1 MNWLKW
7 PLRKGT
13 MMQVLLSTALLTVQ
27 SLSFAQSNITGK
39 VTDDGGTVIGGVTVT
54 VKGKTAATTTQENGS
69 YSIAASPADVL
80 VFSFVGYNKHEETVG
95 SRLVINVA
103 LSLKVNELDEVVAVG
118 YGTQRKRD
126 LTGSVSV
133 VNVENAK
140 KTASY
145 DVAKMLQGQVPGVS
159 VHGSGE
165 PGGFVQMKIRGISS
179 LINNNPLFVIDGVPL
194 SAPYDFSPGD
204 IESVQVLKDASASA
218 IYGARASTGV
228 VIITTKK
235 GKAGKLKLNY
245 NGYYGVQQI
254 ARRWDLTDAEGYRK
268 ITNQAELNAGLLIA
282 PGNDPS
288 NPAFIDDVDTDWQ
301 EEAFQNGTIQDHNV
315 SFSGGGEG
323 MSYNASLGMFD
334 QSSTIAGP
342 QSYRRYTYTLGLNG
356 KRGRFAY
363 GGKAFYTHSNKVNMI
378 NNTNSKAVFGGSVT
392 SLLTAI
398 PTMPVYDENRE
409 GGYGGADNTTQ
420 RAITLNVIGL
430 NNLIKNE
437 SERDRFLGTTFV
449 EFEILKNLKYKLNL
463 SYDRAQQTDF
473 QFEPTYD
480 LGWYYLNNISYLYRR
495 VGTYTTKLA
504 ENLLTY
510 KYTTGKHNFDLL
522 AGYTYQKDE
531 GEFLAGSG
539 INLRKPYFYTFNAIA
554 NASDKTLTSGEDAA
568 TLISY
573 LGRLNYNFDNRY
585 LLTLNFRRDGSSR
598 FPEENKWGN
607 FPAVS
612 AAWHIH
618 NEKWLHLPT
627 VISSLKLRGGYGE
640 VGNQNI
646 GNYLYQSFINT
657 NASYVFNNVLAPGS
671 TVTELVDPN
680 IKWETKVTSN
690 VAAEIGLLNDRLNV
704 SLEYFY
710 NKNNDLLAGVPISL
724 AIGSFPW
731 SVTTNAAS
739 IENSGFE
746 WTVGYR
752 GNSGDFRY
760 DISLVGNTLKNNLL
774 SLGLNDVPI
783 FGNAS
788 KSEPG
793 RSVGDIYGH
802 RVAGI
807 FQTQDEVNN
816 WALQPNARPGDIK
829 FMDLNGDKIISDEDR
844 DYLGQTIPSL
854 YYGGNFNF
862 GYKQWDFSMF
872 WQGNAGNKVYNGVY
886 HDLMLGQYVN
896 HSVDALNFWTP
907 TNTSTNIPRPVI
919 GDPNANSRASDR
931 FVEDGSY
938 LRLQNAQ
945 LGYTLKKGTVK
956 WIDNARIYLSGQN
969 LVTFT
974 KYKGLD
980 ADFMSDGLFSRGFDL
995 GSFPNPRTI
1004 MLGLNIGL

>member
-1 MNWLKW
+1 MNRGMYPVRGGLLFWEGLSKYTYSSLTKILLMNWLKW

-334 QSSTIAGP
+334 QS
-342 QSYRRYTYTLGLNG
+342 
-356 KRGRFAY
+356 
-363 GGKAFYTHSNKVNMI
+363 
-378 NNTNSKAVFGGSVT
+378 
-392 SLLTAI
+392 
-398 PTMPVYDENRE
+398 
-409 GGYGGADNTTQ
+409 
-420 RAITLNVIGL
+420 
-430 NNLIKNE
+430 
-437 SERDRFLGTTFV
+437 
-449 EFEILKNLKYKLNL
+449 
-463 SYDRAQQTDF
+463 
-473 QFEPTYD
+473 
-480 LGWYYLNNISYLYRR
+480 
-495 VGTYTTKLA
+495 
-504 ENLLTY
+504 
-510 KYTTGKHNFDLL
+510 
-522 AGYTYQKDE
+522 
-531 GEFLAGSG
+531 
-539 INLRKPYFYTFNAIA
+539 
-554 NASDKTLTSGEDAA
+554 
-568 TLISY
+568 
-573 LGRLNYNFDNRY
+573 
-585 LLTLNFRRDGSSR
+585 
-598 FPEENKWGN
+598 
-607 FPAVS
+607 
-612 AAWHIH
+612 
-618 NEKWLHLPT
+618 
-627 VISSLKLRGGYGE
+627 
-640 VGNQNI
+640 
-646 GNYLYQSFINT
+646 
-657 NASYVFNNVLAPGS
+657 
-671 TVTELVDPN
+671 
-680 IKWETKVTSN
+680 
-690 VAAEIGLLNDRLNV
+690 
-704 SLEYFY
+704 
-710 NKNNDLLAGVPISL
+710 
-724 AIGSFPW
+724 
-731 SVTTNAAS
+731 
-739 IENSGFE
+739 
-746 WTVGYR
+746 
-752 GNSGDFRY
+752 
-760 DISLVGNTLKNNLL
+760 
-774 SLGLNDVPI
+774 
-783 FGNAS
+783 
-788 KSEPG
+788 
-793 RSVGDIYGH
+793 
-802 RVAGI
+802 
-807 FQTQDEVNN
+807 
-816 WALQPNARPGDIK
+816 
-829 FMDLNGDKIISDEDR
+829 
-844 DYLGQTIPSL
+844 
-854 YYGGNFNF
+854 
-862 GYKQWDFSMF
+862 
-872 WQGNAGNKVYNGVY
+872 
-886 HDLMLGQYVN
+886 
-896 HSVDALNFWTP
+896 
-907 TNTSTNIPRPVI
+907 
-919 GDPNANSRASDR
+919 
-931 FVEDGSY
+931 
-938 LRLQNAQ
+938 
-945 LGYTLKKGTVK
+945 
-956 WIDNARIYLSGQN
+956 
-969 LVTFT
+969 
-974 KYKGLD
+974 
-980 ADFMSDGLFSRGFDL
+980 
-995 GSFPNPRTI
+995 
-1004 MLGLNIGL
+1004 